1 MQEDNRCS
9 LPFTGHFQLNVDRN
23 MVSPCC
29 KVRASAV
36 IDGNLV
42 TADAIEIRK
51 YIVENKQHPL
61 CSECWKVEEN
71 GGPSFRTRYSS
82 HNKINWKTVDVYSQ
96 PKKIIFIF
104 SNKCQMMC
112 IYCGPDASSMW
123 EMHKGIIPIR
133 QVHDKLNIDLDGL
146 DGISISGGEPL
157 LEDKCIDFLMN
168 LEFRK
173 NRDISLVTNL
183 SYGPATLRKLLQ
195 IIERHP
201 NISIGCSIDAIGENV
216 SRKYLNWELWNSNF
230 HNLVQQLQERLP
242 SYPKASVYTKST
254 LGILNY
260 KDIQGVVEY
269 ILGFRKSGNTGI
281 TFDINPLTSDSVTS
295 LGSASIDNS
304 RQIILDSN
312 MAALLT
318 GKEANLIYLTN
329 KMIQDS
335 VYDN

>member
-1 MQEDNRCS
+1 MSQDNRCS
-9 LPFTGHFQLNVDRN
+9 LPFTGHFQLNIDRN
-23 MVSPCC
+23 IISPCC
-29 KVRASAV
+29 KVRAAPV

-42 TADAIEIRK
+42 TDDTIEIRNH
-51 YIVENKQHPL
+51 IIENKKHPL

-82 HNKINWKTVDVYSQ
+82 HKTTDWSSVDVYSQ

-112 IYCGPDASSMW
+112 AYCGPDASSMW
-123 EMHKGIIPIR
+123 EAHKGIIPIR
-133 QVHDKLNIDLDGL
+133 QEHAKLNIDLDGL

-183 SYGPATLRKLLQ
+183 SYGPATFRKLQQ

-216 SRKYLNWELWNSNF
+216 SRKYLNWELWDSNF
-230 HNLVQQLQERLP
+230 HNLVQQLQERLS
-242 SYPKASVYTKST
+242 SYPNASVYTKST

-260 KDIQGVVEY
+260 EDIQGVVEY
-269 ILGFRKSGNTGI
+269 ILEFRKKGNAGI

-295 LGSASIDNS
+295 LGSARIDNS
-304 RQIILDSN
+304 TQIILDRN
-312 MAALLT
+312 MTALLT
-318 GKEANLIYLTN
+318 RKEANLIYLTN
-329 KMIQDS
+329 KMIEDS